1 MKKKRDRKALH
12 ARETSRLL
20 AHLVVLSP
28 GGVMPDPLELVRSH
42 RELVEALVMR
52 LGGLDEAR
60 DQAGPRAAGGR
71 PRWTQGRVVVE
82 LRAHAAAGRVLLTQL
97 PRSLQS
103 AIYTRFGSL
112 PKAREAAGMVRAWT
126 RDQVVKELHAHAAKG
141 RRTTATLPKALRAVM
156 VAQFGSV
163 DAARTA
169 AGIEVQVRRRWTR
182 ERVVEE
188 LRAHAVEGRTS
199 TKQLPPMLW
208 VAMRSLFGGAHAA
221 RAAAGIEGPPTVRR
235 WTRDRVVE
243 ELRAHAASGR
253 ISTSQLPD
261 TLCDAMSA
269 LFGGV
274 QAARAAAGIEGPVG
288 RARWTRERVVEE
300 LRAHAVDGRTLTS
313 QLPATLVVAATR
325 QFGTLEAARTAA
337 QISPAAR
344 RHARRPRP
352 EA

>member
-1 MKKKRDRKALH
+1 MKKKRDRKHAALH

-52 LGGLDEAR
+52 LGGLEEAR
-60 DQAGPRAAGGR
+60 DKAGLRVAGGR
-71 PRWTQGRVVVE
+71 PRWTQERVVVE

-126 RDQVVKELHAHAAKG
+126 RDQVLEELHANAAKG
-141 RRTTATLPKALRAVM
+141 RRTTATLPKALRAAM

-188 LRAHAVEGRTS
+188 LRAHAAEGRTS
-199 TKQLPPMLW
+199 TKQLPPMLCGD
-208 VAMRSLFGGAHAA
+208 ALA
-221 RAAAGIEGPPTVRR
+221 VRR
-235 WTRDRVVE
+235 SSRCARGRRDRGSANSS
-243 ELRAHAASGR
+243 RMDSRSGGRGAASA
-253 ISTSQLPD
+253 
-261 TLCDAMSA
+261 C
-269 LFGGV
+269 
-274 QAARAAAGIEGPVG
+274 
-288 RARWTRERVVEE
+288 REWSDHD
-300 LRAHAVDGRTLTS
+300 L
-313 QLPATLVVAATR
+313 AATR
-325 QFGTLEAARTAA
+325 
-337 QISPAAR
+337 
-344 RHARRPRP
+344 HAV
-352 EA
+352 